1 MKKLCI
7 TFYVTFYGAFS
18 GFGQSVTITPTPFDQ
33 VSIRAIGDSISPYFS
48 GFRGKGSSST
58 PTPVNLDD
66 IITGIGGFGYNG
78 TGFTDDKEENT
89 SIRFRANQ
97 KFTATANGTHIQFLT
112 TANDSTSLNER
123 MRISHNGNVGI
134 GTTTPNAP
142 LQLGNSFANRKI
154 VLRDLTNNNH
164 QFFGWGTTANAL
176 RYQVGGT
183 TDSHVFLA
191 GTSPTT
197 SNELMRIQGNGNVG
211 IGTTTFSTGEKFSI
225 TNGNTKF
232 GVFPGY
238 LDNAVNADWTTLDM
252 PGTKGLRVWDNF
264 SVDGNVG
271 IGTPAPAY
279 KLQVTTPTASYGIT
293 HTDGTVTIG
302 TYVSNTGGWI
312 GTRSNH
318 PFSIYTN
325 DGSPALNANADR
337 RVAINGVATTEG
349 RLQIRQVGEENSI
362 TMFHSSN
369 QIRWGLRVRNIDGNT
384 YSGNLQILAN
394 GSVVGVF
401 DYTNGGYAAISDRR
415 LKKNIAPLED
425 VLPKVMLLK
434 PSTYQYVKNNPNGR
448 VNTGFIAQEVEALF
462 PSFVPTTTDQE
473 GKDLK
478 TMDYAGMS
486 VVAIKAI
493 QEQQVIIMEL
503 ETLIKNLQKE
513 NATLK
518 NENKT
523 FESRLGSLEKLLL
536 LNKQVGN

>member
-7 TFYVTFYGAFS
+7 TLYVTFYGAFS
-18 GFGQSVTITPTPFDQ
+18 SFGQIVTITPTPFDQ
-33 VSIRAIGDSISPYFS
+33 ISIRAIGDSTSPYFS
-48 GFRGKGSSST
+48 GFRGKGSSGT
-58 PTPVNLDD
+58 PAPVNLDD

-78 TGFTDDKEENT
+78 TGFTNDEEENA

-97 KFTATANGTHIQFLT
+97 NFTTTANGTHIQFLT
-112 TANDSTSLNER
+112 TANDSTALNER

-164 QFFGWGTTANAL
+164 QFFGWGTSANAL

-183 TDSHVFLA
+183 TDSHVFLV
-191 GTSPTT
+191 GTSATT

-225 TNGNTKF
+225 TNGSTKF

-238 LDNAVNADWTTLDM
+238 LDNLANADWTTLDM

-271 IGTPAPAY
+271 IGTSAPAS

-293 HTDGTVTIG
+293 HSDGTVTIG
-302 TYVSNTGGWI
+302 TYVSSTGGWI

-325 DGSPALNANADR
+325 DGAPALNANADR

-362 TMFHSSN
+362 TMFNSSN

-384 YSGNLQILAN
+384 YSGNLQLLAN
-394 GSVVGVF
+394 GSVIGVF

-434 PSTYQYVKNNPNGR
+434 PSTYQYIKNNPNGR

-486 VVAIKAI
+486 VIALKAI
-493 QEQQVIIMEL
+493 QEQQA
-503 ETLIKNLQKE
+503 LIEKLQKE
-513 NATLK
+513 NALLK
-518 NENKT
+518 AENKA
-523 FESRLGSLEKLLL
+523 FERRLSLIENLISTIKEDEKVSV
-536 LNKQVGN
+536 KK